1 MKSRYN
7 TTGFWGMPARLG
19 IRLLQNVS
27 QRMHRHDVFYN
38 HDLDSDIDLLSIIGA
53 GLAAKF

>member
-27 QRMHRHDVFYN
+27 PRMYRYDVFYERV
-38 HDLDSDIDLLSIIGA
+38 LDSDVDFYSIIGA
-53 GLAAKF
+53 ALAAKF

>member
-19 IRLLQNVS
+19 IRFLQNVS
-27 QRMHRHDVFYN
+27 PRMYRHDVFYD
-38 HDLDSDIDLLSIIGA
+38 HDLDGDVDL
-53 GLAAKF
+53 